1 MKKKVWVMLGAMMA
15 AVVVAACGKSEA
27 YRSIMVYQVNG
38 NATITRERV
47 GEMEAY
53 ENLMLQSGDSVAVA
67 SESSMRLKLDDDK
80 YILAEQDTLMNIV
93 ADGND
98 ADAKTYIDLQQGSVT
113 SEIQN
118 KLKDGASYEV
128 NTPNSIMAVRGT
140 IFRVE
145 VEIDA
150 NQDPNTKLTVLQG
163 TVSARAVLPDG
174 TISNE
179 EVLVDAGNE
188 LTIEGMPTSFEDIG
202 APTQIDYESLPT
214 IITDY
219 IEELAQSGQEL
230 AARTTQDTPQVQE
243 KKQPQEQNAQQQDA
257 DAKAQEVDA
266 ADEPEQVKEAQ
277 NEADIKAEE
286 NQPKTQKEQ
295 SETPKKSQEKPDVE
309 QNPNPDLN
317 PSPQEPNL
325 EQTQQPDLQPQE
337 TEPQNV
343 QPNPNPNPSS
353 QGAAS
358 DGDQNQDAG
367 QSSGGGSKK
376 KTQYYT
382 VTFEYNGTTF
392 GTQKVKKG
400 ETATEPKLCP
410 TENGAWDYDFSKKVD
425 KNLTIEWKAN

>member
-1 MKKKVWVMLGAMMA
+1 MKKKVWVMIGAIMA

-67 SESSMRLKLDDDK
+67 SESSLRLKLDDDK
-80 YILAEQDTLMNIV
+80 YILAEQDTRMNIV
-93 ADGND
+93 ADGED
-98 ADAKTYIDLQQGSVT
+98 ADAKTYIDLQQGCVT

-140 IFRVE
+140 IFRVD

-150 NQDPNTKLTVLQG
+150 NQQPNTKLTVFAG
-163 TVSARAVLPDG
+163 TVSAKAVLPDG
-174 TISNE
+174 TISDE

-188 LTIEGMPTSFEDIG
+188 LTIEGMPTSIEDLG

-214 IITDY
+214 IVTDY
-219 IEELAQSGQEL
+219 LEELVQSGQKL
-230 AARTTQDTPQVQE
+230 AARTEKSVSQIQE
-243 KKQPQEQNAQQQDA
+243 KEPEVKTDV
-257 DAKAQEVDA
+257 KAQEANVV
-266 ADEPEQVKEAQ
+266 DEPEQMKEEQ
-277 NEADIKAEE
+277 QEADVTA
-286 NQPKTQKEQ
+286 KTQKK
-295 SETPKKSQEKPDVE
+295 SSATPKKPQEKPE
-309 QNPNPDLN
+309 K
-317 PSPQEPNL
+317 PQTPNL
-325 EQTQQPDLQPQE
+325 EQTKQPDLQTQE
-337 TEPQNV
+337 SEPEPQKE
-343 QPNPNPNPSS
+343 QPGPKPTPNPSS
-353 QGAAS
+353 QGVTS
-358 DGDQNQDAG
+358 DGNQDQEAG

-382 VTFEYNGTTF
+382 VTFQYNGSTF

-400 ETATEPKLCP
+400 EKATEPKLCP